1 MEALLDEL
9 DIKLLEV
16 LQIDGKKSY
25 TELAT
30 QFGTTVGTVSN
41 RVQRLMDQGILR
53 IVGVVNPRKTGN
65 PFVSIIGMNINL
77 GKLKSVI
84 DELSKIK
91 KVRYIAASTGVYNLF
106 VEVVTSSHQEFYEIL
121 TEEMGK
127 IDGIEKIDSSIVL
140 EVHKQTYDFGVRL
153 T

>member
-9 DIKLLEV
+9 DIKLLEA
-16 LQIDGKKSY
+16 LQKDGKKSY

-65 PFVSIIGMNINL
+65 PFVSIIGMNIHL
-77 GKLKSVI
+77 SKLQQVI
-84 DELSKIK
+84 DKLSEIK
-91 KVRYIAASTGVYNLF
+91 EVRYIAASTGVYNLF
-106 VEVVTSSHQEFYEIL
+106 IEVITSSHQEFYRIL
-121 TEEMGK
+121 TDELGK
-127 IDGIEKIDSSIVL
+127 IDGIERIDSSIVL